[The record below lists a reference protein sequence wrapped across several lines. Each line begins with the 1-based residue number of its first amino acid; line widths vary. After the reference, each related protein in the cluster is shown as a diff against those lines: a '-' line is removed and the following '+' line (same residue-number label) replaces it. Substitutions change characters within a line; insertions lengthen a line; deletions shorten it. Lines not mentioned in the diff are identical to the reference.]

1 MEIYKGIATFSG
13 IAIGKVLYYSR
24 GEYQIRQCLVSN
36 IKKEISDFQEARL
49 QAVHKLHEL
58 YEASRLLNEQEAH
71 VFLRQIKLLESESY
85 QNAIESSIAHEKVNA
100 AYAVMINRDELVETF
115 RNLEEP
121 VIRRRINDMQ
131 EISNRLIQILGG
143 AAIRINLGDEPVILV
158 AEALS
163 PTEIMEMDK
172 DKLLAV
178 VMHHGSTVSHASI
191 MAKTMEIPT
200 LVDIAADDE
209 WDGMTAIVD
218 GYTGT
223 FYLNPDAEIRR
234 EYEIRLEADHR
245 EREALLELKAQ
256 KDETKDGR
264 KIGLYANIGNMSDL
278 SSVLYYGAKGIG
290 LLRSEFQYLG
300 RENYPRENELFRA
313 YKKVAETMGERL
325 AVIRTADLGADK
337 QAPYLDIPQETN
349 PIMGNRGI
357 RLCLDRRRMFK
368 AQLRAIYRA
377 SAYGNLA
384 MMFPMID
391 SEEEMDEIEMSIGE
405 VKEGLREKDIPF
417 KDIMTGIMIETP
429 AAVMISR
436 ELAIR
441 VDFLSIGTNDLT
453 QYTLAM
459 DRQNPLLK
467 DKYNDHH
474 PAVLRMV
481 RMVVESAH
489 KEGKRVGICGE
500 LAADTALTG
509 KFLEMGVDFLSVVP
523 ACVLPVRKAIRE
535 TDLSGVS
542 APEVNE
548 DNNE

>member
-24 GEYQIRQCLVSN
+24 GEYQIRLCLVSN
-36 IKKEISDFQEARL
+36 IKKEISNFQEARI
-49 QAVHKLHEL
+49 QAVQKLHEL
-58 YEASRLLNEQEAH
+58 YEASRLINEQESR

-85 QNAIESSIAHEKVNA
+85 QNAIESSIASEQVNA

-234 EYEIRLEADHR
+234 EYEIRLEADRR

-391 SEEEMDEIEMSIGE
+391 SEEEMNEIEEIIEE
-405 VKEGLREKDIPF
+405 VKAGLREKDIPF

-436 ELAIR
+436 ELARR

-481 RMVVESAH
+481 RMVVDAAH
-489 KEGKRVGICGE
+489 KEQRRVGICGE

-542 APEVNE
+542 APAVNE

>member
-58 YEASRLLNEQEAH
+58 YEASRLLNEQEAR

-245 EREALLELKAQ
+245 AREALLELKAQ

-391 SEEEMDEIEMSIGE
+391 SEEEMDEIEMIIGE
-405 VKEGLREKDIPF
+405 VKEGLGEKDIPF

-542 APEVNE
+542 APKVNE

>member
-24 GEYQIRQCLVSN
+24 GEYQIRLSLVSN
-36 IKKEISDFQEARL
+36 IKKEISNFQEARL
-49 QAVHKLHEL
+49 QAVQKLHEL
-58 YEASRLLNEQEAH
+58 YEASRLINEQESR

-85 QNAIESSIAHEKVNA
+85 QNAIESSIASEKVNA

-172 DKLLAV
+172 EKLLAV

-234 EYEIRLEADHR
+234 EYEIRLEADRR

-391 SEEEMDEIEMSIGE
+391 SEEEMNEIEEIIEE
-405 VKEGLREKDIPF
+405 VKAGLRKKDIPF

-436 ELAIR
+436 ELARR

-481 RMVVESAH
+481 RMVVDAAH
-489 KEGKRVGICGE
+489 KEQRRVGICGE

-542 APEVNE
+542 APAVNE

>member
-131 EISNRLIQILGG
+131 EISNRLLQILGG
-143 AAIRINLGDEPVILV
+143 AAIRSNLGDEPVILV

-391 SEEEMDEIEMSIGE
+391 SEEEMDEIEMIIGE

>member
-163 PTEIMEMDK
+163 PTEVMEMDK

-391 SEEEMDEIEMSIGE
+391 SEEEMDEIEKIIGE

-542 APEVNE
+542 APKVNE

>member
-100 AYAVMINRDELVETF
+100 AYRDELVETF

-391 SEEEMDEIEMSIGE
+391 SEEEMDEIEMIIGE

-417 KDIMTGIMIETP
+417 KNIMTGIMIETP

>member
-1 MEIYKGIATFSG
+1 MESYKGIATFSG

-58 YEASRLLNEQEAH
+58 YEASRLLNEQEARA
-71 VFLRQIKLLESESY
+71 FLRQIKLLESESY

-391 SEEEMDEIEMSIGE
+391 SEEEMDEIEKIIGE

-542 APEVNE
+542 APKVNE